1 MKLELQLKLKQT
13 LAPQLI
19 QSLKMLQMPVLKLEQ
34 VLRHELAINPLL
46 EEIEATEDEKDE
58 NSESELLDDK
68 EEEFDDDKI
77 DWEDYLRDNEDFN
90 VKEFKNDNRD
100 LPGFGAVSEQSL
112 YDHLL
117 EQLSYL
123 KLSPQ
128 DLEIGEFIIGNI
140 DESGYLTCSAEE
152 LAETLQVEVE
162 KVERIVVKIQRF
174 EPSGVCARNLQES
187 LLIQLRDRRVENNL
201 AYRIVEE
208 HLDTL
213 DRKSLQ
219 QVAKLMGVPLERVQ
233 EAMEII
239 KSLNPRPA
247 YGRFARAAAAVV
259 PDLTI
264 DKIGDEWVIAH
275 NDRNVP
281 QLRVNSGYKELLR
294 RGNKT
299 PQETKKYVRE
309 KLEQARWL
317 LNAIN
322 QRRSTM
328 VRVMT
333 AILEEQIE
341 FFEKGVDFLKPLTM
355 EQIADK
361 VSMNVATISRVSSDK
376 YVQTPHGVVEIKFF
390 FNSGVMK
397 EDGAQLTKRRV
408 KQMIEKI
415 IADEDTSAPFSDQEI
430 FKRLRE
436 KDISI
441 ARRTVTKYREELK
454 ILPARFRKR
463 VS

>member
-19 QSLKMLQMPVLKLEQ
+19 QSLKMLQMPILKLEQ

-46 EEIEATEDEKDE
+46 EEVEATEADTDED
-58 NSESELLDDK
+58 SESELLDDK
-68 EEEFDDDKI
+68 KDELEDDKI

-123 KLSPQ
+123 KLTDQ
-128 DLEIGEFIIGNI
+128 ELEIGEFIIGNI
-140 DESGYLTCSAEE
+140 DDSGYLTCSEEE
-152 LAETLQVEVE
+152 LAESLQVDPI
-162 KVERIVVKIQRF
+162 KVERILVKIQRF
-174 EPSGVCARNLQES
+174 DPSGVGARNLQES
-187 LLIQLRDRRVENNL
+187 LQIQLRDRRVENNL

-219 QVAKLMGVPLERVQ
+219 QVAKQMGVPLERVQ

-239 KSLNPRPA
+239 KGLNPRPA
-247 YGRFARAAAAVV
+247 YGRFSRGAAAVV

-264 DKIGDEWVIAH
+264 EKIGDEWIISH

-294 RGNKT
+294 RGNDT

-317 LNAIN
+317 LNSIN
-322 QRRSTM
+322 QRRTTM

-333 AILEEQIE
+333 AILGEQIE
-341 FFEKGVDFLKPLTM
+341 YFERGVDFLRPLTM

-361 VSMNVATISRVSSDK
+361 VSMNVAT
-376 YVQTPHGVVEIKFF
+376 
-390 FNSGVMK
+390 
-397 EDGAQLTKRRV
+397 
-408 KQMIEKI
+408 
-415 IADEDTSAPFSDQEI
+415 
-430 FKRLRE
+430 
-436 KDISI
+436 
-441 ARRTVTKYREELK
+441 
-454 ILPARFRKR
+454 
-463 VS
+463 